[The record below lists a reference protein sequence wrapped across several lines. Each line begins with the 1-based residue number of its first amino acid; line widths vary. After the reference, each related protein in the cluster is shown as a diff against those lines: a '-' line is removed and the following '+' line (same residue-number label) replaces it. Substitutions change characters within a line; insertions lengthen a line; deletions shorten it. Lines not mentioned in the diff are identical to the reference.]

1 MKPPE
6 PRPDVEGMQRRDFL
20 RQMVRSTA
28 LALGVGAV
36 GLALL
41 DRRGPQGGTPAAES
55 AVLSDYAVPGQ
66 AGKLALSHGAERSR
80 SIELAVKALGGM
92 AAFVRPGERVLIKVN
107 AAFASPPVL
116 GATSHPEA
124 VAQVIRMCREAG
136 AAEVLVSD
144 NPINDPA
151 ACFELSGIGPAARAA
166 GARVVLPKADGFAPY
181 TLAGGRLIRQWPIL
195 YEPLRRTDR
204 VIGLAPVKD
213 HHRSGASLTIK
224 NWYGLLGG
232 RRNIFHQDIHTIIM
246 ELAMLIKPTLVIL
259 DGTQSMLRNGPTG
272 GSLADLA
279 QTHTVIAGTDPVAVD
294 AFGATLLGKSFED
307 LPHLAMAQEK
317 GLGLVDYRRL
327 NPIVVPGT

>member
-1 MKPPE
+1 MKTPLSRRE
-6 PRPDVEGMQRRDFL
+6 PLGMQRRDFL
-20 RQMVRSTA
+20 RSLVRSAA
-28 LALGVGAV
+28 LALGVGTA

-41 DRRGPQGGTPAAES
+41 DRSGPQGGTLS
-55 AVLSDYAVPGQ
+55 SGSVVLPDYSVPGL
-66 AGKLALSHGAERSR
+66 AGKMAVAHGADRGR
-80 SIELAVKALGGM
+80 TIDLAVKALGGM
-92 AAFVRPGERVLIKVN
+92 TAFVRPGERVLVKVN
-107 AAFASPPVL
+107 AAFASPAVL
-116 GATSHPEA
+116 SATSHPES

-166 GARVVLPKADGFAPY
+166 GARVMLPRAERFANY
-181 TLAGGRLIRQWPIL
+181 TVAGAQLIRNWPIL
-195 YEPLRRTDR
+195 YEPLRHVDR

-232 RRNIFHQDIHTIIM
+232 RRNIFHQDIHTIIV

-279 QTHTVIAGTDPVAVD
+279 PTHTMIAGTDSVAVD
-294 AFGATLLGKSFED
+294 ALGATLLGKSFED
-307 LPHLAMAQEK
+307 LPHLAMAQHK
-317 GLGLVDYRRL
+317 GLGSVDYRRS
-327 NPIVVPGT
+327 NPIILPET